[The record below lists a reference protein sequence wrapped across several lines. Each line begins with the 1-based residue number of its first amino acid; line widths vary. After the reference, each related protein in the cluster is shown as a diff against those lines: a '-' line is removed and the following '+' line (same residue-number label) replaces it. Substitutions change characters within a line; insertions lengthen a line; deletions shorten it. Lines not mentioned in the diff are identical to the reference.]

1 MKLLEKIKWHLNFI
15 KEDRLA
21 KILLIVPTICGLL
34 VIAMVINLAVD
45 VVHYMKKPHH
55 LTYQEICAPNHFVQR
70 FYYYHDKAY
79 AICGSETTEPVII
92 QLR

>member
-15 KEDRLA
+15 KEDKVARL
-21 KILLIVPTICGLL
+21 LLVVPALFVLL
-34 VIAMVINLAVD
+34 VIGVVIGGVADWVRE
-45 VVHYMKKPHH
+45 PHH

>member
-15 KEDRLA
+15 KEDKVARL
-21 KILLIVPTICGLL
+21 LLVVPALFVLL
-34 VIAMVINLAVD
+34 VIGVVIGGVADWVRES
-45 VVHYMKKPHH
+45 HH
-55 LTYQEICAPNHFVQR
+55 PTYKEICAPNHFVQR